1 MDLPVIE
8 VEEIEAESPKNC
20 QWREQLESMVFAPAT
35 EKSFCSSVVVNQKP
49 ESIGYFNAR

>member
-20 QWREQLESMVFAPAT
+20 QWRERLEKTVFAPAT
-35 EKSFCSSVVVNQKP
+35 EKSFCSSVVVEEKP
-49 ESIGYFNAR
+49 NAIGYFNAR